1 MIIHSWVA
9 RACSLLCV
17 LARRP
22 QSYAGAAHMPQQRR
36 AQLTR
41 RAIVV
46 AAAEEFDR
54 HGYDAVPLSAI
65 LQRSGV
71 TKGAFYFH
79 FSSKESLA
87 LDLVRLQARRW
98 PRLQHSWLRRELDP
112 LSIAVGMLNDAAR
125 LLEQDVVV
133 RAGTRLARHRIAAA
147 EESHELEWESL
158 LRDLLRRSSANG
170 LLRPGVDPAVVARVA
185 YTAMVGAYAIGAVS

>member
-1 MIIHSWVA
+1 
-9 RACSLLCV
+9 
-17 LARRP
+17 
-22 QSYAGAAHMPQQRR
+22 MPQQRR